1 MSAQFS
7 DIYPFHK
14 DTLAIDLYVK
24 RSRTTLVNSYLHGDR
39 FSDALNHL
47 ISNPIDQ
54 SGPVIWSGT
63 SISTTPCGNL
73 LLVLPFTPIRRPVT
87 SRLDRDDLTIM
98 NNINTPTRIGCKN
111 QDSIIDLTLFNSCA
125 AESGMTLIGKL
136 LNTVEPN
143 VLLEPEPGYI
153 IDLECQDEW
162 IEEYAHCIKAADLP
176 NTCSTAEDLDRIAN
190 GILQAMSN
198 AMKKVMPRKKK
209 GKWKVRSPWW
219 NDECNKLMWEL
230 KHSPRSQCAPALAAL
245 RGAIRRAR
253 RAHADEVCK
262 KISTEKLFGLT
273 NWYKGKRRA
282 PLPPIQS
289 GDTLVTEPQQK
300 AQAFTNKFF
309 PKSSMPTISL
319 DPIGVPLHPER
330 PHQPISDQEIT
341 NALKDTSNTSAPGA
355 FGTNYRLLKWAY
367 TANPDP
373 IETLYNG
380 CLDLGYHPSA
390 LRTRSF

>member
-1 MSAQFS
+1 MTNA
-7 DIYPFHK
+7 
-14 DTLAIDLYVK
+14 
-24 RSRTTLVNSYLHGDR
+24 
-39 FSDALNHL
+39 
-47 ISNPIDQ
+47 
-54 SGPVIWSGT
+54 T
-63 SISTTPCGNL
+63 SSCGSSST
-73 LLVLPFTPIRRPVT
+73 R
-87 SRLDRDDLTIM
+87 
-98 NNINTPTRIGCKN
+98 
-111 QDSIIDLTLFNSCA
+111 
-125 AESGMTLIGKL
+125 
-136 LNTVEPN
+136 
-143 VLLEPEPGYI
+143 
-153 IDLECQDEW
+153 
-162 IEEYAHCIKAADLP
+162 
-176 NTCSTAEDLDRIAN
+176 
-190 GILQAMSN
+190 
-198 AMKKVMPRKKK
+198 
-209 GKWKVRSPWW
+209 
-219 NDECNKLMWEL
+219 
-230 KHSPRSQCAPALAAL
+230 PRSQRAPALAAL

-300 AQAFTNKFF
+300 AQAFANKFF

-341 NALKDTSNTSAPGA
+341 NALKDTSNMSAPGA

-367 TANPDP
+367 AANPDP

-390 LRTRSF
+390 LRNAVISIIPKPRKTNMSDPKSYRPISLLETLSKLLEKIITRRLIFEAGKHDLLPHTQFGGRDMTSCTDAGICLVNDIHAYWNQKEYVSLLTMDVSGYFNNIDHVRLIYMCKRLGYSSNICNWLHSYLNNRTAQPRVDDVMCSPIAPPIGWRSPRFSVISHFVFHLLYPAPPMPSGQPPHYLHICG